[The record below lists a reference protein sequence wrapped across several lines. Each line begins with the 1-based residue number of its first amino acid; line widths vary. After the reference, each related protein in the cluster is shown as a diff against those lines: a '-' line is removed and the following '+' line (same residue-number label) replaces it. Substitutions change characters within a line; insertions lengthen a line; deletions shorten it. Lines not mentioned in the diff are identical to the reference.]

1 MSEEPV
7 SVGYWGSRG
16 TRAGEAKASEEGAR
30 YCMIREAMI
39 SLLEVQDD
47 HIGLDASPYWSRA
60 RDVV

>member
-1 MSEEPV
+1 
-7 SVGYWGSRG
+7 VGYWGSRG